1 MMSAIN
7 FECPLVQAIAKAR
20 VRNVFPLSG
29 NHIMAAFDAALN
41 ALKKRPTIGCDLR
54 DTEVQWPR
62 WPLHKQW
69 NTKLIESLPPLH
81 AKLATSPM
89 RCPLIEQSS

>member
-20 VRNVFPLSG
+20 VRNVFALSG

-41 ALKKRPTIGCDLR
+41 ALKKDQPSDVT
-54 DTEVQWPR
+54 
-62 WPLHKQW
+62 
-69 NTKLIESLPPLH
+69 
-81 AKLATSPM
+81 
-89 RCPLIEQSS
+89 